1 MTWISDK
8 FEYSGVSDPPIWCKI
23 VKIIIEISAG
33 GELTNRWVSVIST
46 VKFILYRKLGCNFDK
61 FEILETQLAKMSSNF
76 MNIE

>member
-8 FEYSGVSDPPIWCKI
+8 FEYSEVSDPPIC
-23 VKIIIEISAG
+23 AG

-46 VKFILYRKLGCNFDK
+46 VKFILYRKLSCNFDK